1 MITFAAYNYTISN
14 TMTQN
19 NNKMIAVAY
28 RMESIDG
35 DEREMLEEA
44 TEAQPFQFITGMGIT
59 IPDFENAVKDLA
71 EGEAFDFT
79 IPCAN
84 AYGEYDEQGVLD
96 LDKSLFEV
104 DGRFDKENIRPD
116 AIIPLQNEQGQRFQ
130 ALVVEVGDDKVKVDL
145 NHPLAGCDLH
155 FMGQVLVSREAT
167 LEEMERMAKMM
178 SGEGCSGCSGCQ
190 DGGGCAGGN
199 SGCGGCGN

>member
-1 MITFAAYNYTISN
+1 
-14 TMTQN
+14 MTQKD
-19 NNKMIAVAY
+19 NKMIAVAY

-44 TEAQPFQFITGMGIT
+44 TETQPFQFITGMGIT
-59 IPDFENAVKDLA
+59 LPDFENAVKDLA
-71 EGEAFDFT
+71 EGADFDFT

-84 AYGEYDEQGVLD
+84 AYGEYDDQGVLD

-104 DGRFDKENIRPD
+104 DGRFDSDHIRPD

-130 ALVVEVGDDKVKVDL
+130 ALVVEVSPDKVKVDL

-155 FMGQVLVSREAT
+155 FMGKILVNRDAT
-167 LEEMERMAKMM
+167 LEEMERMVKIM
-178 SGEGCSGCSGCQ
+178 SGEGCGGCGGCQ
-190 DGGGCAGGN
+190 EGGDCN
-199 SGCGGCGN
+199 SGCGGCGNC